1 MTIHPTAIVDP
12 QSKIGRNVKIGPYV
26 IVGPQV
32 QIGDDSEILSH
43 AVIEYTSMGKN
54 CKVFPSVTI
63 GLPAQHLGYK
73 NEPARV
79 VIGDNC
85 TFRESVTVHRGTAFD
100 KSITQ
105 IGNNG
110 YFMALSHIAHDC
122 VLGNNVIMAN
132 AAQLAGHVKVGNNCF
147 ISASVGIHQHTRI
160 GQGALVSGGAMVP
173 LDVAP
178 FCIAQGDR
186 AVLRGLNIIG
196 MRRAGLDKNS
206 IRLVKDAFKTMFL
219 SGLSLSEAMT
229 QPIFKETNEF
239 VKVFHDFFLEPKR
252 GYTRPEKLTVAALE
266 EETVS

>member
-12 QSKIGRNVKIGPYV
+12 HAKIGRNVKIGPYV
-26 IVGPQV
+26 VVGPNV
-32 QIGDDSEILSH
+32 SIGDDSEILSH
-43 AVIEYTSMGKN
+43 AVIEFTTMGQG
-54 CKVFPSVTI
+54 CRIFPHVCL

-73 NEPARV
+73 NEPASVR
-79 VIGDNC
+79 IGDNC
-85 TFRESVTVHRGTAFD
+85 TFREGVTVHRGTAFD

-122 VLGNNVIMAN
+122 IIGNNVIMAN

-147 ISASVGIHQHTRI
+147 ISASVGVHQFTRI

-173 LDVAP
+173 QDVAP

-186 AVLRGLNIIG
+186 AILRGLNVIG

-206 IRLVKDAFKTMFL
+206 IRLVKEAFKTMFL
-219 SGLSLSEAMT
+219 SGFRLDEALS
-229 QPIFKETNEF
+229 QPIFKENNEYL
-239 VKVFHDFFLEPKR
+239 KIFHDFFLEPKR
-252 GYTRPEKLTVAALE
+252 GYTRPNKSGGVEMGDE
-266 EETVS
+266 NS